1 VYPGVSDLLPHQFN
15 KTRRHKQNRR
25 KLLNNFWSEEDQEPQ
40 IKMIYV
46 DDACTIF
53 GHSARSEA
61 KSQNPLFD
69 ADQNY
74 FRAINLFNWR

>member
-1 VYPGVSDLLPHQFN
+1 MYPDASDLLQHQFN
-15 KTRRHKQNRR
+15 KTRRYKQNRR
-25 KLLNNFWSEEDQEPQ
+25 KLLNNSKSEEEQKPQ
-40 IKMIYV
+40 IKMIYA
-46 DDACTIF
+46 DDACALF

-74 FRAINLFNWR
+74 L